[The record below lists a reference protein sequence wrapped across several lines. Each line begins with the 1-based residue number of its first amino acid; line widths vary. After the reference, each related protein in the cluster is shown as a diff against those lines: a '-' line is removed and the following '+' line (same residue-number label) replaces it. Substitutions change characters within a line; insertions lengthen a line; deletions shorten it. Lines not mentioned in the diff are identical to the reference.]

1 MMKEKLRLLIG
12 KQVQVASALDMTTG
26 VLVSVDDTKLTVR
39 TSGFPGYDNG
49 HYAIFQIN
57 MVSYVRIVS

>member
-1 MMKEKLRLLIG
+1 MKEKLRSLIG
-12 KQVQVASALDMTTG
+12 KQVQVASALDLTTG

-39 TSGFPGYDNG
+39 TSRLTGYDNG
-49 HYAIFQIN
+49 HYAIFQLN